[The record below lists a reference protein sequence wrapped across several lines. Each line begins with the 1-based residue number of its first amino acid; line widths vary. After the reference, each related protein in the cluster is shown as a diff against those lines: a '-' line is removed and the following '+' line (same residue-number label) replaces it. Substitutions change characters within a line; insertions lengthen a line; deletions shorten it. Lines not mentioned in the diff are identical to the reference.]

1 MVDKNGSRFRL
12 SAKPVIIF
20 AHLLVIVVTTLILV
34 WLLNFREGIAFRSR
48 TKEKIFNLHPLLMTI
63 GFVLVAGEAI
73 MTSKTVPSERARK
86 TFHLILHCVALVAGT
101 TGIYAA
107 FKFHNELSLPN
118 TLHSWIGMSTIC
130 LFGLQFLLG
139 VYSFMFPGANSGASS
154 RTTKWHRFV
163 SIFIFLMAIISAET
177 GLVEKF
183 NILGLPHDQEDSL
196 MNITVLLILLS
207 GVAVFLRTRLSKV
220 QVISVIV
227 IFLLA
232 TTSVEFKRFTPQDLL
247 RRQEAVIM
255 NFTGK
260 MIQLFGVAVCLAVIL
275 PRPHQQSI
283 ITKQL

>member
-1 MVDKNGSRFRL
+1 MSPSGTAMVNKNGSRCRL

-130 LFGLQFLLG
+130 LFGLQAYTRSCSPVQLQEA
-139 VYSFMFPGANSGASS
+139 VPERRSG
-154 RTTKWHRFV
+154 T
-163 SIFIFLMAIISAET
+163 
-177 GLVEKF
+177 
-183 NILGLPHDQEDSL
+183 GLPHDQEDSL

-232 TTSVEFKRFTPQDLL
+232 TMSAEFIKVTPQDLL

-260 MIQLFGVAVCLAVIL
+260 MIQLFGIAVCLAVIL
-275 PRPHQQSI
+275 PRPYQQSI
-283 ITKQL
+283 ITEQL